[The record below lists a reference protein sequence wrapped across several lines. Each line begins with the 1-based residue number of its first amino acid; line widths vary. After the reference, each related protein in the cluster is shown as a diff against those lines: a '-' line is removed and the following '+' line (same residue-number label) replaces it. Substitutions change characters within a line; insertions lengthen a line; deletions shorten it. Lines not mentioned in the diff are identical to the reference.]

1 MPQTAAQIKKDL
13 KKLANPEKAAFFPRF
28 FKTGK
33 GEYGEGDK
41 FLGVVVPDQRKI
53 AKANRNIA
61 LSEVKELLES
71 EYHEHRLTA
80 LFILTYMFEKADE
93 TERKKVYDFYYKER
107 KYVNNW
113 DLVDCSAHKIMGVY
127 LRDKDRSILH
137 KLSKSKDLWEKRI
150 AMIATMYYIKEG
162 DFEDALMIAETLL
175 QDEHDLIHKA
185 VGWMLREIGKVDAE
199 VERKF
204 LRKYHKVMPRTMY
217 RYATEKGVTEK

>member
-1 MPQTAAQIKKDL
+1 MSHSI
-13 KKLANPEKAAFFPRF
+13 PEKAAFFPRF

-41 FLGVVVPDQRKI
+41 FRGVVVPVQRKI
-53 AKANRNIA
+53 AKANRDMA
-61 LSEVKELLES
+61 LSEVKNLLES
-71 EYHEHRLTA
+71 TYHEDRLTA
-80 LFILTYMFEKADE
+80 LFILTYKFERADE
-93 TERKKVYDFYYKER
+93 TDRKVVYDFYFKER

-113 DLVDCSAHKIMGVY
+113 DLVDSSAHKIMGEY

-150 AMIATMYYIKEG
+150 SMIATMNYIKEG
-162 DFEDALMIAETLL
+162 DFKDALKIAETLVH
-175 QDEHDLIHKA
+175 DTHDLIHKA

-204 LRKYHKVMPRTMY
+204 LRKYHKTMPRTMY